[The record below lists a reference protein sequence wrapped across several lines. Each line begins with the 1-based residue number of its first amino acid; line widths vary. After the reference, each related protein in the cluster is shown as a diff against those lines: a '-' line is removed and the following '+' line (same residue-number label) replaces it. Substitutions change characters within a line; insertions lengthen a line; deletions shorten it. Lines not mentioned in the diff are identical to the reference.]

1 MKEFSIGSNEAGQ
14 KLHKYLLKVLKNAP
28 ASFSYKMLRKKNIVL
43 NDKKATGNE
52 ILQSGDKVT
61 FYLADD
67 TFEKFAGKVEPIQSI
82 PKKEQD
88 STKHKKNTWNPN
100 KVPIVYED
108 EHILLYNKP
117 VGMLSQK
124 AKDGDYSINEYF
136 IDHMLESGQLTKEQF
151 RTFKPSICNRLDR
164 NTSGLLICGKSM
176 SGLQMMSSL
185 LKDRTLHKYYR
196 CIVIGEVKESFTL
209 NGYLCKDEKTN
220 KVTVKKEPFKGA
232 DEIHTSFEPVQ
243 VATIE
248 LQGKEEVVSL
258 LHVHLITGK
267 THQIRAHLA
276 SIGHPI
282 VGDYK
287 YGKGNVNDGFKKKYG
302 VKSQLLHAFCLKFP
316 NMEVPFEHLS
326 QKNFTAQPPDVFAK
340 ILGGE
345 STWQHGTPE
354 D

>member
-1 MKEFSIGSNEAGQ
+1 MKEYSIGTNEAGQ
-14 KLHKYLLKVLKNAP
+14 KLHKFLLKVLKNAP

-43 NDKKATGNE
+43 NNKKATGNE
-52 ILQSGDKVT
+52 ILQSGDTVT

-67 TFEKFAGKVEPIQSI
+67 TFEKFAGKVEPVQSMT
-82 PKKEQD
+82 KTEQD
-88 STKHKKNTWNPN
+88 SAKHKKNKWNAN
-100 KVPIVYED
+100 TVPIVYED

-136 IDHMLESGQLTKEQF
+136 IDYLLECGQLSKEQL

-185 LKDRTLHKYYR
+185 LKERTLHKYYR
-196 CIVIGEVKESFTL
+196 CIVLGEVKESFTL
-209 NGYLCKDEKTN
+209 KGYLYKDEKTN
-220 KVTVKKEPFKGA
+220 KVIVKKEQFKGA

-243 VATIE
+243 VAKIDVH
-248 LQGKEEVVSL
+248 GKEEIVSL

-287 YGKGNVNDGFKKKYG
+287 YGKSNVNDGFKKKYG
-302 VKSQLLHAFCLKFP
+302 VKSQLLHAFCLEFP
-316 NMEVPFEHLS
+316 NLEAPFEKIS
-326 QKNFTAQPPDVFAK
+326 KKSFTAQPPSVFGN

-345 STWQHGTPE
+345 
-354 D
+354 

>member
-1 MKEFSIGSNEAGQ
+1 MKEYSIGTNEAGQ
-14 KLHKYLLKVLKNAP
+14 KLHKFLLKVLKNAP

-43 NDKKATGNE
+43 NNKKATGNE

-67 TFEKFAGKVEPIQSI
+67 TFEKFAGKVEPVQSMT
-82 PKKEQD
+82 KTEQD
-88 STKHKKNTWNPN
+88 SAKHKKNKWNAN
-100 KVPIVYED
+100 TVPIVYED

-136 IDHMLESGQLTKEQF
+136 IDYLLESGQLSKEQL

-196 CIVIGEVKESFTL
+196 CIVLGEVKESFTL
-209 NGYLCKDEKTN
+209 KGYLYKDENTN

-243 VATIE
+243 VAKIDVH
-248 LQGKEEVVSL
+248 GKMEVVSM

-267 THQIRAHLA
+267 THQIRAHLS

-287 YGKGNVNDGFKKKYG
+287 YGKSNVNDSFKKKYG
-302 VKSQLLHAFCLKFP
+302 VKSQLLHAFCLEFP
-316 NMEVPFEHLS
+316 SLEAPFEKIS
-326 QKNFTAQPPDVFAK
+326 KKCFTAQPPSVFGK
-340 ILGGE
+340 ILGG
-345 STWQHGTPE
+345 

>member
-1 MKEFSIGSNEAGQ
+1 MKEYSIGNNEAGQ

-43 NDKKATGNE
+43 NHKKATGNE
-52 ILQSGDKVT
+52 ILQSGDTVT

-67 TFEKFAGKVEPIQSI
+67 TFEKFAGKVEPVQSMNKTE
-82 PKKEQD
+82 PETMKN
-88 STKHKKNTWNPN
+88 KKNTWNQN

-108 EHILLYNKP
+108 EQILLYNKP

-136 IDHMLESGQLTKEQF
+136 IDYLLESGQLKKEQL
-151 RTFKPSICNRLDR
+151 RTFKPSICNRMDR
-164 NTSGLLICGKSM
+164 KTSGLLICGKSM
-176 SGLQMMSSL
+176 SGLQKMSSL

-196 CIVIGEVKESFTL
+196 CIVLGEVKEGFAL
-209 NGYLCKDEKTN
+209 KGYLYKDEKTN
-220 KVTVKKEPFKGA
+220 KVTVKTESFKGA
-232 DEIHTSFEPVQ
+232 EEIHTSFEPVQ
-243 VATIE
+243 VATVE
-248 LQGKEEVVSL
+248 VQGKEEIVSL

-302 VKSQLLHAFCLKFP
+302 VKSQLLHAFCLTFP
-316 NMEVPFEHLS
+316 NMDEPFEDLS
-326 QKNFTAQPPDVFAK
+326 QKSFTAQPPDVFAK
-340 ILGGE
+340 ILEGDAA
-345 STWQHGTPE
+345 WQHGTPE

>member
-1 MKEFSIGSNEAGQ
+1 MKEYSIGTNEAGQ

-43 NDKKATGNE
+43 NHKKATGNE
-52 ILQSGDKVT
+52 ILQSGDTVT

-67 TFEKFAGKVEPIQSI
+67 TFEKFAGKVEPVQSMNKTE
-82 PKKEQD
+82 PEA
-88 STKHKKNTWNPN
+88 TKNKKNTWNPN

-108 EHILLYNKP
+108 EQILLYNKP

-136 IDHMLESGQLTKEQF
+136 IDYLIESGQLKKEQL

-176 SGLQMMSSL
+176 SGLQKMSSL

-196 CIVIGEVKESFTL
+196 CIVLGEVKESFTL
-209 NGYLCKDEKTN
+209 KGYLFKDEKTN
-220 KVTVKKEPFKGA
+220 KVTVKTESFKGA

-243 VATIE
+243 VATVE
-248 LQGKEEVVSL
+248 VQGKEEIVSL

-267 THQIRAHLA
+267 THQIRAHLS

-287 YGKGNVNDGFKKKYG
+287 YGKSNVNDSFKKKYG
-302 VKSQLLHAFCLKFP
+302 VKSQLLHAFCLEFP
-316 NMEVPFEHLS
+316 SLEAPFEKIS
-326 QKNFTAQPPDVFAK
+326 KKCFTAQPPSVFGK
-340 ILGGE
+340 ILGG
-345 STWQHGTPE
+345 